1 MAHKWM
7 QGPMPTEQ
15 EVVAEFQKRD
25 LKVKAALE
33 ADRQA
38 KEAEKQKRD
47 LLQTVETMKKKGNF
61 DLDQL
66 EEMGIHLDRAKFQTA
81 RLDQASMGS

>member
-38 KEAEKQKRD
+38 KEAEKEKKALSLKREVGEG
-47 LLQTVETMKKKGNF
+47 LLWWWW
-61 DLDQL
+61 
-66 EEMGIHLDRAKFQTA
+66 RWWWWWWW
-81 RLDQASMGS
+81 